1 MNICVHYSFGIFVH
15 IGVLLLTA
23 YSQIVPFFPGARN
36 TFKIA
41 VEQSVLLLIRGYI
54 KKKDTRPIFYILYR
68 DVHNISFYFKT
79 CERLPGV
86 LISIRLNVSK

>member
-15 IGVLLLTA
+15 IEVLLFTA

-36 TFKIA
+36 TFKID
-41 VEQSVLLLIRGYI
+41 VEQSFLILIRGYI
-54 KKKDTRPIFYILYR
+54 KKMNPRPIFYILYR
-68 DVHNISFYFKT
+68 DVHKISFYFKT
-79 CERLPGV
+79 CERLLVV